1 MGRDILDAAGLPDDL
16 WAAEALVD
24 DADITVFH
32 VGRLSEILAMND
44 LQLGRGWSA
53 GFAVFALCRTRE
65 QAHAACERMRAKQRA
80 LKLLGG
86 SVDEGCCTCDA
97 CEGVTA

>member
-65 QAHAACERMRAKQRA
+65 QAHAACERLGAKQRA

-86 SVDEGCCTCDA
+86 SVDEGCCTCEV
-97 CEGVTA
+97 CEGVMA